1 MSWNYRIIHYA
12 NGAYGLHEVHYD
24 DEGNISSRTLEPIS
38 FYSDQEEGPKGIRSS
53 LRLALADASRLPVV
67 EELPD
72 EPSQA

>member
-24 DEGNISSRTLEPIS
+24 DEGNISTRTLEPVS
-38 FYSDQEEGPKGIRSS
+38 FSCDQEEGPKGIRSS

-67 EELPD
+67 EEMPD
-72 EPSQA
+72 EPRQA